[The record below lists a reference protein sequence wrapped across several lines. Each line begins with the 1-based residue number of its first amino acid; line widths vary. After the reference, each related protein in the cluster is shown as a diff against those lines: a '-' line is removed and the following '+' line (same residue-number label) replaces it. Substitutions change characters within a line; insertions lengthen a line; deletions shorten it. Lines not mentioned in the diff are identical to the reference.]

1 MSTLGP
7 AAPASTPLRA
17 GQVRGGGLG
26 ARRAGKGRVEVSR
39 GGAIEG
45 PVDGVRQ
52 GSTRLLFTAPRFLD
66 KNLDDN
72 YCRNPDGSER
82 PWCYT
87 TDQQME
93 REFCDLPRCGIAW
106 GRGLGGHLG
115 YVGAWPRGE
124 RRGWA

>member
-1 MSTLGP
+1 M
-7 AAPASTPLRA
+7 
-17 GQVRGGGLG
+17 
-26 ARRAGKGRVEVSR
+26 
-39 GGAIEG
+39 
-45 PVDGVRQ
+45 
-52 GSTRLLFTAPRFLD
+52 FTAPRFLD

-87 TDQQME
+87 TDPQMV